1 MQIFTV
7 ILNVIVFNCSNKDDL
22 LSILVQTADC
32 CYTTLIA
39 CLQHSAKRDFQ
50 LQLAIYCFQ
59 ASDWSV
65 ATFSISY
72 WIKQLNRTSLPS
84 LNPNRTGF
92 LNVALVWGA
101 F

>member
-39 CLQHSAKRDFQ
+39 CLQHSAYGIFNGG
-50 LQLAIYCFQ
+50 LAVL
-59 ASDWSV
+59 D
-65 ATFSISY
+65 T
-72 WIKQLNRTSLPS
+72 LD
-84 LNPNRTGF
+84 
-92 LNVALVWGA
+92 
-101 F
+101 